1 MKTKAQQLAEEFT
14 RVMTGGWLE
23 QDELDSIRRRWSDP
37 SHWCDDN
44 MLMEQAW
51 KNLWP
56 NSPSLPSD
64 IEASGAAQGKSR
76 AAIEADLWA
85 VCALWSD
92 AVDIL
97 RESNYFV
104 GGE

>member
-14 RVMTGGWLE
+14 RVMTGGWLG
-23 QDELDSIRRRWSDP
+23 QDELESIKQRKSDP
-37 SHWCDDN
+37 SNWCDDN

-51 KNLWP
+51 ENLWP
-56 NSPSLPSD
+56 NKPHLPSD
-64 IEASGAAQGKSR
+64 IEDNGTAQGKSR
-76 AAIEADLWA
+76 KEIDVEHERA
-85 VCALWSD
+85 CRLWSA

-97 RESNYFV
+97 QESNYFV